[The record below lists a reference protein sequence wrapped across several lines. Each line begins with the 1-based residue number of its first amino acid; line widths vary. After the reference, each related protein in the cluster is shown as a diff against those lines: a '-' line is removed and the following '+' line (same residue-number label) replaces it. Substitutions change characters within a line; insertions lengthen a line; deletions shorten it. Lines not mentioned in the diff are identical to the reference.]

1 MCDLH
6 LELKAYLAPYNL
18 PDQALSDFS
27 AALQWHHWKRR
38 SYLLETRQT
47 AHYMY
52 FIVSGLARF
61 FFLNQQGQEVTSDF
75 YFAPGFITSFSS
87 FVNQTPSQFTIQ
99 ALMPVEA
106 LAISRR
112 NLLNLYERHPRL
124 ERVGRILTEQAY
136 SEAEKHL
143 LSLLNDAPKDR
154 YLWLLEEYP
163 QYVQHIP
170 LQYLASY
177 LGITPESLSRIRKRI
192 G

>member
-1 MCDLH
+1 MNKLQADLNT
-6 LELKAYLAPYNL
+6 YLSAFQL
-18 PDQALSDFS
+18 PEKALSDFYE
-27 AALQWHHWKRR
+27 ALEVNRLDKR
-38 SYLLETRQT
+38 SYLLEAGKT
-47 AHYMY
+47 ARHLY
-52 FIVSGLARF
+52 FLAKGLARF
-61 FFLNQQGQEVTSDF
+61 FFINEEGQEITSDF
-75 YFAPGFITSFSS
+75 YFAPGFIASFTS

-99 ALMPVEA
+99 ALMPVNA
-106 LAISRR
+106 LAISR
-112 NLLNLYERHPRL
+112 NDLLDLYEKHPRL
-124 ERVGRILTEQAY
+124 ERMGRILTEQAY

-154 YLWLLEEYP
+154 YLWLLQEYP

>member
-1 MCDLH
+1 MNNIKAH
-6 LELKAYLAPYNL
+6 LNTYLSAFQL
-18 PDQALSDFS
+18 PEKSLSDFYE
-27 AALQWHHWKRR
+27 ALELNRWNKR
-38 SYLLETRQT
+38 SYLLEAGKT
-47 AHYMY
+47 ARHIY
-52 FIVSGLARF
+52 FLATGLARF
-61 FFLNQQGQEVTSDF
+61 FFVNEEGQEITSDF
-75 YFAPGFITSFSS
+75 YFAPGFITSFTS
-87 FVNQTPSQFTIQ
+87 FVNQTPSKFTIQ

-106 LAISRR
+106 LAINR
-112 NLLNLYERHPRL
+112 NDLLDLYEKHPKL
-124 ERVGRILTEQAY
+124 ERMGRILTEQAY

-143 LSLLNDAPKDR
+143 LRLLNDAPKDR

>member
-1 MCDLH
+1 
-6 LELKAYLAPYNL
+6 
-18 PDQALSDFS
+18 
-27 AALQWHHWKRR
+27 
-38 SYLLETRQT
+38 
-47 AHYMY
+47 MY